1 MRESLDVG
9 NAVFARSSRRGRSVT
24 AELKDYILSQGLR
37 PGDPFPPEST
47 LVEQLDVS
55 RSSLREA
62 IRTLVALDIIEVR
75 HGYGTIVGQL
85 SMAPLVEGLVFKAV
99 MNASGDMSALREIVE
114 IRQALDLAMAGD
126 VVTAMDGSDDAEL
139 KNLVTA
145 MEEKAK
151 HGKTFVDEDGAFHSL
166 LLGRVGNS
174 LAGQLISALWEVHT
188 IVTPRLGIAPPDDIA
203 DTAAAHG
210 EMLRCAQ
217 GGDLDGYRAAVVAHY
232 SPLRRVLDALEA

>member
-1 MRESLDVG
+1 MQHPTD
-9 NAVFARSSRRGRSVT
+9 AVFAQHSRRGRSVT
-24 AELKDYILSQGLR
+24 AELKDYILSHELR

-75 HGYGTIVGQL
+75 HGYGTIVGKM
-85 SMAPLVEGLVFKAV
+85 SMAPLVEGLAFKAV
-99 MNASGDMSALREIVE
+99 MNASGDMSALREVVE
-114 IRQALDLAMAGD
+114 IRQALDLAMARD
-126 VVTAMDGSDDAEL
+126 VVAALDGTEDSELAEL
-139 KNLVTA
+139 VGA
-145 MEEKAK
+145 MQEKARR
-151 HGKTFVDEDGAFHSL
+151 GRTFADEDGAFHSRL
-166 LLGRVGNS
+166 LARVGNS

-217 GGDLDGYRAAVVAHY
+217 AGDLDGYRSAVVAHY
-232 SPLRRVLDALEA
+232 APLRRVLDALED

>member
-1 MRESLDVG
+1 MPQPMD
-9 NAVFARSSRRGRSVT
+9 AVFAQPSRRGRSVT
-24 AELKDYILSQGLR
+24 AELKDYILSHDLR

-75 HGYGTIVGQL
+75 HGYGTIVGKM

-114 IRQALDLAMAGD
+114 IRQALDMAMARD
-126 VVTAMDGSDDAEL
+126 VVAALEDTEDAELASLVTAMD
-139 KNLVTA
+139 T
-145 MEEKAK
+145 KARQ
-151 HGKTFVDEDGAFHSL
+151 GRTFVDEDGAFHSRL
-166 LLGRVGNS
+166 LDHVGNS

-217 GGDLDGYRAAVVAHY
+217 AGDLDGYRAAVVAHY
-232 SPLRRVLDALEA
+232 APLRRVLDSLEG